1 MPFALYLLKT
11 HKKLGDLNPRRSAGA
26 ARVQRGCSAGAARV
40 QRESGLFRQY
50 ELPVW
55 QIKLSFH
62 PNGGND

>member
-11 HKKLGDLNPRRSAGA
+11 HKKLGDLNPRR
-26 ARVQRGCSAGAARV
+26 SAGAARV